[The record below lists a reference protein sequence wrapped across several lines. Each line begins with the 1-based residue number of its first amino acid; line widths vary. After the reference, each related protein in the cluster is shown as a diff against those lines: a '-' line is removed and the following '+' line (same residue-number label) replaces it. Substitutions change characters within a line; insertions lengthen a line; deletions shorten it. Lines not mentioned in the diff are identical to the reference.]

1 MTSAVAVGNVE
12 QGEQASMAQGADTA
26 SRGGSARVDSAPG
39 QESVGPADTAPLLE
53 LERLSRTYRARDGVP
68 VHAVNSLSC
77 KIGAGEFISVLGP
90 SGCGKS
96 TLLMMIAGLLE
107 PSAGRIF
114 LRGRQLRGP
123 EFDMGI
129 VFQDPVL
136 FPWRTVQA
144 NVELPAEVNGTDRVR
159 RAQRACELIELVGL
173 GGFERKYPYELS
185 GGMQQRVAIARAL
198 MLKPSLL
205 LMDEPFGALD
215 AMTRE
220 QMNLEIQRISLES
233 KTTVVFVTHSI
244 PEAAFLSD
252 RVLVMTGRPA
262 SIREDVVVDLAR
274 PREIDLMASDQFGVY
289 VRRLRKLLDAQG
301 GTL

>member
-1 MTSAVAVGNVE
+1 VQVDE
-12 QGEQASMAQGADTA
+12 ASIRKTIRRLAGQRVPSTA
-26 SRGGSARVDSAPG
+26 P
-39 QESVGPADTAPLLE
+39 PLLE
-53 LERLSRTYRARDGVP
+53 FHQLSQTYRARDGVP
-68 VHAVNSLSC
+68 VHAVDSVSC
-77 KIGAGEFISVLGP
+77 AIAAGEFVSVLGP

-107 PSAGRIF
+107 PSSGRVV
-114 LRGRQLRGP
+114 LRGRELHGP
-123 EFDMGI
+123 ESDVGI

-144 NVELPAEVNGTDRVR
+144 NVELPAEVSGIEHAR
-159 RAQRACELIELVGL
+159 RRIRAGELIDLVGL
-173 GGFERKYPYELS
+173 GGFEQKYPHELS
-185 GGMQQRVAIARAL
+185 GGMQQRVSIARAL
-198 MLKPSLL
+198 MLNPSLM

-233 KTTVVFVTHSI
+233 GTTVVFVTHSI

-252 RVLVMTGRPA
+252 RVLVMTRRPA
-262 SIREDVVVDLAR
+262 SIREDVTIDIPR

-289 VRRLRKLLDAQG
+289 VRRLRRLLDRG
-301 GTL
+301 STS